1 MVILKKHF
9 YILLLSISF
18 LTQAQQTKDSIDI
31 FLQQKMQEL
40 HIPGLQLA
48 VIKKGQIIKTG
59 NYGLANIE
67 HDVSVTNESVF
78 SINSITKV
86 FTGIAIMQ
94 LAEEGKLKI
103 DDPLSRHLDN
113 LPAAWQNLTL
123 QQLLTHTSGIPN
135 IIDAAER
142 VVGNGDEESAWE
154 IVKTLPMEFKPGEK
168 FSYNQSGYVLL
179 GQIISKLSGMHF
191 TKFIEERQFKIVG
204 MKQTCFGD
212 SYDIIPHYAGSY
224 TTIKNIDGRWVSSN
238 DLKNTYVGFP
248 VFFRTATGILSTATE
263 MAKWIIAVQ
272 DGTLLKQKES
282 LNLLWTP
289 AILNNG
295 GVGGSNSLTN
305 GYALGWPTV
314 TRHEHP
320 AVGPLGGRRSA
331 FFTYLNDDLSIVVLT
346 NLQGSDPEWFIDK
359 IAAYYIPDMKESNGF
374 GLSASA
380 KKLRTELLKKGYD
393 KASEIAVKLK
403 KKDASFKLT
412 ENELN
417 DWGYKLLRQDKK
429 AEAFHI
435 FKLNVKLYPQSGNTY
450 DSLGEVYE
458 LMGNRKSAIENYKRS
473 LELDPHNTNASNIL
487 KKLETK

>member
-1 MVILKKHF
+1 MAILKKHV
-9 YILLLSISF
+9 YILLLGISF

-31 FLQQKMQEL
+31 FLQHKMQEL

-48 VIKKGQIIKTG
+48 VINKGKIIKTG

-67 HDVSVTNESVF
+67 HDVPVTNESVF

-86 FTGIAIMQ
+86 FTGVAIMQ

-103 DDPLSRHLDN
+103 DDPISRHLDN

-179 GQIISKLSGMHF
+179 GQIISKLSGIHF
-191 TKFIEERQFKIVG
+191 TKFIEERQFKVVG

-212 SYDIIPHYAGSY
+212 SYDIIPHYASSY
-224 TTIKNIDGRWVSSN
+224 TTLKNIDGRWVSTG

-282 LNLLWTP
+282 QKQLWTP
-289 AILNNG
+289 ALLNNG
-295 GVGGSNSLTN
+295 SVGGSNSLTN

-314 TRHEHP
+314 TRDEHP

-380 KKLRTELLKKGYD
+380 KKLRTELLKKGFD

-403 KKDASFKLT
+403 KKDDSFKLT

-429 AEAFHI
+429 AEALHI
-435 FKLNVKLYPQSGNTY
+435 FKLNTKLYPLSGNTY
-450 DSLGEVYE
+450 DSLGEAYE
-458 LMGNRKSAIENYKRS
+458 LMGNRKSAIKNYKRS
-473 LELDPHNTNASNIL
+473 LELDPHNTNALNVL
-487 KKLETK
+487 KKFESK